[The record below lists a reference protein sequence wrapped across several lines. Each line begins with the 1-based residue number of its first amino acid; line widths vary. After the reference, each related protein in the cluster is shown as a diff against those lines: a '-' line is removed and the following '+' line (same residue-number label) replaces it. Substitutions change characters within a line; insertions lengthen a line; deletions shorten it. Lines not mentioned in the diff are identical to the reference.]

1 MFENIAIILIGIVGG
16 ISVGLQSPIA
26 GGMSQRVGGT
36 ASSFII
42 HASGAF
48 LSGALL
54 LLRGGEQIQNWR
66 TLPWYMLGGGMFGV
80 LLYIT
85 LSYTL
90 PRLGATTAVVLIII
104 GQLAVGLVTDHFG
117 LLGVAVR
124 QIDLPRV
131 LGVLLLV
138 FAGYLIVR

>member
-1 MFENIAIILIGIVGG
+1 MLENLALLLIGIVGG
-16 ISVGLQSPIA
+16 IAVGIQSPVA
-26 GGMSQRVGGT
+26 GGMSEKVGGT

-42 HASGAF
+42 HASGAI

-66 TLPWYMLGGGMFGV
+66 SLPWYMLWGGLFGV
-80 LLYIT
+80 ILYIT

-104 GQLAVGLVTDHFG
+104 GQLTVGLATDQFG
-117 LLGVAVR
+117 LFGVAVR
-124 QIDLPRV
+124 PIDLTRV
-131 LGVLLLV
+131 LGALLLIV
-138 FAGYLIVR
+138 AGYLIVK

>member
-1 MFENIAIILIGIVGG
+1 MVETVATLLIGIVGG
-16 ISVGLQSPIA
+16 MAVGLQSPIA
-26 GGMSQRVGGT
+26 GGMSERVGGT

-42 HASGAF
+42 HTSGAF

-54 LLRGGEQIQNWR
+54 LLRGGEQMQNWR

-90 PRLGATTAVVLIII
+90 PRVGATSAVVLIIV
-104 GQLAVGLVTDHFG
+104 GQLMVGLAVDHFG
-117 LLGVAVR
+117 LIGVAVR
-124 QIDLPRV
+124 HIDPVRV
-131 LGVLLLV
+131 AGALLLIL
-138 FAGYLIVR
+138 AGYLIVR

>member
-1 MFENIAIILIGIVGG
+1 MLENVALVLIGIVGG
-16 ISVGLQSPIA
+16 ISVGIQSPVA
-26 GGMSQRVGGT
+26 GGMGQRVGGT

-42 HASGAF
+42 HASGAI

-66 TLPWYMLGGGMFGV
+66 SLPWYMLWGGLFGV
-80 LLYIT
+80 ILYVT
-85 LSYTL
+85 LSYML

-104 GQLAVGLVTDHFG
+104 GQLTVGLVTDHFG

-124 QIDLPRV
+124 SIDLTRV
-131 LGVLLLV
+131 LGALLLIV
-138 FAGYLIVR
+138 AGYLIVK

>member
-131 LGVLLLV
+131 LGALLLV